1 MTKTPD
7 AERQARSRA
16 KRAQEGGKAVHVVLT
31 PLAADKLALWLQRGL
46 NATEA
51 INKLLERSKP

>member
-7 AERQARSRA
+7 TERQARSRA
-16 KRAQEGGKAVHVVLT
+16 LRAQEGGKQVAVFLT
-31 PLAADKLALWLQRGL
+31 PLAAEKLARWLQRGL
-46 NATEA
+46 NATQA